1 METFEINLGDELL
14 TVQPLENET
23 FQIFRGDRLLAT
35 VSPCT
40 DEITNCLKWETP
52 DLIPIE
58 YLVQI
63 GEAIELHER

>member
-1 METFEINLGDELL
+1 METFEITLGEEVLM
-14 TVQPLENET
+14 VQPLENET
-23 FQIFRGDRLLAT
+23 FQIFRAGTLLAT

-40 DEITNCLKWETP
+40 DEVTNCLKWETS